1 MIIISTKI
9 SSYFLY
15 TVSRI
20 FYFLLL
26 IPIITFITGRKDNIN
41 YSTIQTFYIK
51 NIKMSKNIHPISSP
65 HQPISII
72 SQLLFSLFAS
82 NHSILPTHLSLSL
95 SLHLSQQ
102 APSLRGRKG
111 NMNYIRQ
118 TNYFKTIL
126 QKKHILLFI
135 YVLVCFISR

>member
-9 SSYFLY
+9 LLYFLY

-20 FYFLLL
+20 FYFLFL

-72 SQLLFSLFAS
+72 SKLFLSLFSS
-82 NHSILPTHLSLSL
+82 NHSIPTSLSLSL

>member
-1 MIIISTKI
+1 
-9 SSYFLY
+9 
-15 TVSRI
+15 
-20 FYFLLL
+20 
-26 IPIITFITGRKDNIN
+26 
-41 YSTIQTFYIK
+41 
-51 NIKMSKNIHPISSP
+51 MSKNIHPISSP

-72 SQLLFSLFAS
+72 SKILFSLFAS